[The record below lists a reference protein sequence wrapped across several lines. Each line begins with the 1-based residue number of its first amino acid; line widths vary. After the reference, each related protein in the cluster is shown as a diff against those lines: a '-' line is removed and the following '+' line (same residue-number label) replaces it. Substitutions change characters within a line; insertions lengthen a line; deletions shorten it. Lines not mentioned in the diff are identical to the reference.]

1 MSYVKIWIHT
11 VWGTHNRKPVL
22 TREVRVQ
29 LFSHITS
36 NTRDKGIYIDSIGGI
51 TDHVHCLFSL
61 DSDLSVAKAMQL
73 IKGESA
79 YWINKTKLVRSRFSW
94 AKEYFASSVSE
105 SVLPK
110 VRSYIRNQELHHK
123 KKTFKEEYDLFIE
136 KSGLIPKEG

>member
-1 MSYVKIWIHT
+1 MSYVKIWIHA
-11 VWGTHNRKPVL
+11 VWTHNRKPVL
-22 TREVRVQ
+22 TREVREQ
-29 LFSHITS
+29 LFSHIII

-79 YWINKTKLVRSRFSW
+79 YWINKTKLVRSKFSW

-105 SVLPK
+105 SILHK
-110 VRSYIRNQELHHK
+110 IRSYIRNQEQHHK
-123 KKTFKEEYDLFIE
+123 KRIFKEEYDLFIE
-136 KSGLIPKEG
+136 KSGFSLKEG